1 MNELN
6 VTVAGMSGA
15 ANRECFGPPCFP
27 LGMAYVPIQQ
37 WKELYD
43 PELAM
48 KRGTMFRQLDFP
60 FIGEEAVPNGR

>member
-6 VTVAGMSGA
+6 ATVSMMNGA
-15 ANRECFGPPCFP
+15 KEEFGPPCFP

-43 PELAM
+43 PELALQ
-48 KRGTMFRQLDFP
+48 RGTMFRQLDFP
-60 FIGEEAVPNGR
+60 FIGEEAVPNGK

>member
-6 VTVAGMSGA
+6 ATVSRMGGA
-15 ANRECFGPPCFP
+15 VETFGPPCFP
-27 LGMAYVPIQQ
+27 LGMAYVPVQQ

-43 PELAM
+43 PELSLQ
-48 KRGTMFRQLDFP
+48 RGTMFRQLDFP

>member
-6 VTVAGMSGA
+6 VTIAGMGD

-27 LGMAYVPIQQ
+27 LGMAYVPMQK
-37 WKELYD
+37 WTELYD

>member
-6 VTVAGMSGA
+6 AAVTRMSGA
-15 ANRECFGPPCFP
+15 NEMFGPPCFP
-27 LGMAYVPIQQ
+27 LGMAYVPMQQ

-43 PELAM
+43 PELSLQ
-48 KRGTMFRQLDFP
+48 RGTMFRQLDFP